1 MSRRL
6 KIRTR
11 ALIHEQRGVTATEYA
26 IVAGVVAVVLVAA
39 IGFVGSELTRSYL
52 GLANTMAGG

>member
-1 MSRRL
+1 MSRGT
-6 KIRTR
+6 KNP
-11 ALIHEQRGVTATEYA
+11 AGSLIDEDRGVTATEYA
-26 IVAGVVAVVLVAA
+26 IIAAVIAVVLVAA